1 MLILVHCT
9 LRFTAEW
16 LLVCSAIP
24 PLLMLQ
30 VRFAEAVDRMLA
42 HLVRRLW
49 EAEEA
54 AAAAGDDG
62 EGDGGRSRQYD
73 EAVHVQ
79 PGQRYCLA
87 VTGSGSTPAMSGK
100 ALHEPVPFAI
110 AHVRH
115 VVRRGR

>member
-1 MLILVHCT
+1 
-9 LRFTAEW
+9 
-16 LLVCSAIP
+16 
-24 PLLMLQ
+24 MLQ
-30 VRFAEAVDRMLA
+30 VQFAEAVDRMLA

-54 AAAAGDDG
+54 AAAAAGDDG
-62 EGDGGRSRQYD
+62 EGDRGRSRQYD
-73 EAVHVQ
+73 EAVRVQ

-100 ALHEPVPFAI
+100 ASHEPVPFAI

>member
-1 MLILVHCT
+1 
-9 LRFTAEW
+9 
-16 LLVCSAIP
+16 
-24 PLLMLQ
+24 MLQ
-30 VRFAEAVDRMLA
+30 VQFTEAVDRMLA

-100 ALHEPVPFAI
+100 ASHEPVPFAI